1 MELRV
6 EQLSKSYKNCKAI
19 NNISFSIHSGE
30 VVGLLG
36 HNGAGKSTLIKCMM
50 NAIKSYS
57 GCITI
62 DGKNIQRHQELLAKE
77 CSFLLEPSFC
87 DYMSAQKNLELLHN
101 LLPDKAARSIE
112 EILSI
117 VSLRKSA
124 TKKVGEFS
132 FGMKQRLGLAQ
143 IFLTEPHFVVLD
155 EPTVGLDPLGIGII
169 KNIILELSNA
179 GIAVLFSSHQISDVF
194 DICTRAIVMNE
205 GEIVFDDN
213 IANLLKKT
221 YVIIVNRSIV
231 EKQQFHQLGEDVKV
245 ENETIYTDDTSV
257 LSKIMD
263 LVTKNNYE
271 IVDIR
276 TENNYDILRKYLMTG
291 GK

>member
-1 MELRV
+1 MELNV
-6 EQLSKSYKNCKAI
+6 TQLSKSYKDCKAV
-19 NNISFSIHSGE
+19 NNVSFRIRSGE

-62 DGKNIQRHQELLAKE
+62 DGNDIRRHQELLAKE

-101 LLPDKAARSIE
+101 LLPEKTTRSME
-112 EILSI
+112 EILSL
-117 VSLRKSA
+117 VSLKKSA

-143 IFLTEPHFVVLD
+143 IFLTKPHFVVLD
-155 EPTVGLDPLGIGII
+155 EPTVGLDPLGIEII
-169 KNIILELSNA
+169 KKLILELSNE

-205 GEIVFDDN
+205 GEIVFDDD

-221 YVIIVNRSIV
+221 YVIVVDKPIDEIQSFR
-231 EKQQFHQLGEDVKV
+231 QLSERIEVQ
-245 ENETIYTDDTSV
+245 NETIHTDDTSV

-263 LVTKNNYE
+263 LVLKSNYE
-271 IVDIR
+271 IADIR
-276 TENNYDILRKYLMTG
+276 TENNYEILRKYLMTG

>member
-1 MELRV
+1 
-6 EQLSKSYKNCKAI
+6 
-19 NNISFSIHSGE
+19 
-30 VVGLLG
+30 
-36 HNGAGKSTLIKCMM
+36 
-50 NAIKSYS
+50 
-57 GCITI
+57 
-62 DGKNIQRHQELLAKE
+62 
-77 CSFLLEPSFC
+77 
-87 DYMSAQKNLELLHN
+87 MSAQKNLELLHN

-124 TKKVGEFS
+124 TKKAGEFS

-155 EPTVGLDPLGIGII
+155 EPTVGLDPLGIEII